1 MIELTLPWPPSTNTV
16 WRNLRGRTLLSKRG
30 REFRRLVGEMVGQ
43 QYDDAPLRGRLSVHV
58 TLYPPDRR
66 KRDIDNYGGKAL
78 LDALTHA
85 QVWADD
91 EQIDRLTIIRGE
103 SAKGGGCL
111 VTIDEVGSA

>member
-16 WRNLRGRTLLSKRG
+16 WRNVKGRTLLSKRG

-43 QYDDAPLRGRLSVHV
+43 QYEDAPLRGRLTV
-58 TLYPPDRR
+58 TVILFPPDRR

-91 EQIDRLTIIRGE
+91 EQIDRLMIIRDE
-103 SAKGGGCL
+103 RIKGGACRVL
-111 VTIDEVGSA
+111 ISEVAK

>member
-1 MIELTLPWPPSTNTV
+1 MIELMLPFPPSTNTV

-30 REFRRLVGEMVGQ
+30 REFRKTVGAMVGQ
-43 QYDDAPLRGRLSVHV
+43 QYIGLPLESRLAVTV

-91 EQIDRLTIIRGE
+91 EQIDRLTIIRGDNT
-103 SAKGGGCL
+103 KGGRCL
-111 VTIDEVGSA
+111 VCIEEVAE